1 LPVRKKKIPKR
12 LKNKRIVLGVT
23 GSVAAYK
30 TIDLIRRLKD
40 EEASVDVIMT
50 DASQRFITSM
60 LVEAAGGVRVYTG
73 LFDDPMAHV
82 ELTREADLF
91 IIAPATANAIGKFA
105 HGVADDLLST
115 ALMSYRGVVL
125 AAPAMNWRMYESLAF
140 QKNLRVLKTEGLLVE
155 VPPEKGML
163 ACGEEGVGRMAAVED
178 IIEAAVGVLTRKDF
192 AGKRIVVTAG
202 PTREPLDAVRFL
214 SNRSSGKMGY
224 ALAKAAL
231 RRGADV
237 VLITGPSALNPPK
250 GVEVL
255 KVETAAEMHQ
265 AVMRSIEGADVL
277 IMAAAVADF
286 APRPQVGTK
295 LEKSAMTSLELEST
309 PDILAG
315 VGGLKK
321 RPVLVGF
328 AAEAGPMVERAERK
342 LRKKGADMLVFNDVT
357 EQGAGFD
364 VDTNRIAIISA
375 EGTQELPLMSKEE
388 AAAEILDRISRL
400 CA

>member
-1 LPVRKKKIPKR
+1 MKKIPKR

-30 TIDLIRRLKD
+30 TVDLIRRLKD

-50 DASQRFITSM
+50 DASQRFITPM
-60 LVEAAGGVRVYTG
+60 LYETAGGVRVYTG
-73 LFDDPMAHV
+73 LFDNPMAHV
-82 ELTREADLF
+82 ELTRGADLF

-125 AAPAMNWRMYESLAF
+125 VAPAMNWRMYESPIFKKNLAF
-140 QKNLRVLKTEGLLVE
+140 LKEEGLLIE
-155 VPPEKGML
+155 VPPERGML
-163 ACGEEGVGRMAAVED
+163 ACGEEGVGRMAAADD
-178 IIEAAVGVLTRKDF
+178 IMEAAVGALSRKDLT
-192 AGKRIVVTAG
+192 GKHIVITAG

-214 SNRSSGKMGY
+214 SNRSSGRMGY
-224 ALAKAAL
+224 ALAKMAL
-231 RRGADV
+231 RRGAEV
-237 VLITGPSALNPPK
+237 VLITGPSALIPPK
-250 GVEVL
+250 GVEVV
-255 KVETAAEMHQ
+255 KVETAAEMHK
-265 AVMRSIEGADVL
+265 AVMGSIKGADAL
-277 IMAAAVADF
+277 IMTAAVADF
-286 APRPQVGTK
+286 APKPQVGKK
-295 LEKSAMTSLELEST
+295 LEKSAITSLELQST
-309 PDILAG
+309 PDILAE

-342 LRKKGADMLVFNDVT
+342 LKKKGADLLVFNDVT
-357 EQGAGFD
+357 EPGAGFD

-375 EGTQELPLMSKEE
+375 EGTQELPLMSKDE
-388 AAAEILDRISRL
+388 AAMEILDRVSRL